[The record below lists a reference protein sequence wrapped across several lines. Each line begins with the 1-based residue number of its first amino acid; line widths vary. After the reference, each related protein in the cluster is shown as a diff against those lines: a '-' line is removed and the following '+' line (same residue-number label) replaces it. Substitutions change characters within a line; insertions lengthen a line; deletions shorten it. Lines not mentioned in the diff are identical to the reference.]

1 MTSAFAGSCAPRHK
15 THGPR
20 ASELNLNRNAGI
32 LPAVWAAS
40 RRPLRV
46 ASIFGELCYD
56 GGQDARRTA
65 GATPALQLRSRFQ
78 NPGAK
83 V

>member
-15 THGPR
+15 TPGLGLQSSTLTVAP
-20 ASELNLNRNAGI
+20 ASCRLSGRRLAARFVWRQSSENSAMTAGRTPG
-32 LPAVWAAS
+32 L
-40 RRPLRV
+40 
-46 ASIFGELCYD
+46 
-56 GGQDARRTA
+56 TA
-65 GATPALQLRSRFQ
+65 GATPALPLRFRFQ